1 MHRLLKN
8 EYVISLCYVVL
19 TSEVFFIICTEDVF
33 CVTWLYHI
41 LTWSVLCNRFCFMY
55 WHLKNSWTKY
65 AVYVLFTICTV
76 LCIDIWRIPEQH
88 AVICIDIW
96 RIREQHTLFFAFTHW
111 HMKNSWTAYTGFCID
126 IWRITEQ
133 HTLFFA
139 FTSEEFVS
147 LSIPSCSRKLN
158 LKQMSTI
165 VHSYQ
170 T

>member
-1 MHRLLKN
+1 M
-8 EYVISLCYVVL
+8 
-19 TSEVFFIICTEDVF
+19 F

-111 HMKNSWTAYTGFCID
+111 HMKNSWTAYTLFCIY
-126 IWRITEQ
+126 IWRIREPQYPVMLKEAKPQTNEYNSAFLPNLAL
-133 HTLFFA
+133 TFFILIKGQCFSVCVRA
-139 FTSEEFVS
+139 RS
-147 LSIPSCSRKLN
+147 LYCFSARTTKVGSAAHVLSK
-158 LKQMSTI
+158 KE
-165 VHSYQ
+165 
-170 T
+170 